1 MAEESGVLSKN
12 HRAVFQVADTLLTW
26 VTCSGRDHMVAGFTT
41 TCAISTIAT
50 KVVSL
55 NPAHDSVLWQVDG
68 FLRVL
73 R

>member
-1 MAEESGVLSKN
+1 
-12 HRAVFQVADTLLTW
+12 
-26 VTCSGRDHMVAGFTT
+26 MVAGFTT
-41 TCAISTIAT
+41 TCAISIIAT

-55 NPAHDSVLWQVDG
+55 NPAHDSLLWQVDG